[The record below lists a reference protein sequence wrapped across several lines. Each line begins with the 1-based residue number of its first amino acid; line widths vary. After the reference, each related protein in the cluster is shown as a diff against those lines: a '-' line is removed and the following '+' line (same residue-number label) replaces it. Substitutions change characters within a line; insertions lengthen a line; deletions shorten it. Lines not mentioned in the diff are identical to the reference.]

1 MFVGY
6 VLHDLLGDPVAKF
19 YHFKALSQH
28 FLSQKVHCE
37 QLTQVVYQWQN
48 HHFTQRYEK
57 RMVKKRDEG

>member
-1 MFVGY
+1 MKIAMFVGY

-37 QLTQVVYQWQN
+37 QLTQVVYQ
-48 HHFTQRYEK
+48 
-57 RMVKKRDEG
+57 